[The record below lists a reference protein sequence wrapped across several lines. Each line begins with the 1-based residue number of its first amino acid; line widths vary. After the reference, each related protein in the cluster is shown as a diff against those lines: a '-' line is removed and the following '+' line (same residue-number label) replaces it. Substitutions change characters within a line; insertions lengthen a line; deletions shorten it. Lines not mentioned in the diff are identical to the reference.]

1 MKANVALGYGIIK
14 NSYRIGPQYNRKHT
28 LTPSASVV
36 SANGMSIEGIDFGST
51 LGDLHS
57 VQDIPSGEAK
67 WEAGSQSGLAPFY
80 DTYDNYIQGLR
91 QKGKDYSIIPEF
103 RIRDHVEEYLET
115 LTFHTVYDSSRI
127 PGIGDYNIVSIAQ
140 DEEKC
145 NPYFVVAISLNGSRL
160 ASALTEYIRF

>member
-1 MKANVALGYGIIK
+1 MKEHINTKDFIAELKTNAGDYPDAQRVANVIEDILAFK
-14 NSYRIGPQYNRKHT
+14 NPTKVSWYFSEVHGQQD
-28 LTPSASVV
+28 SVE
-36 SANGMSIEGIDFGST
+36 N
-51 LGDLHS
+51 
-57 VQDIPSGEAK
+57 
-67 WEAGSQSGLAPFY
+67 
-80 DTYDNYIQGLR
+80 
-91 QKGKDYSIIPEF
+91 
-103 RIRDHVEEYLET
+103 YLET

>member
-1 MKANVALGYGIIK
+1 MKEHINTKDFIAELKTNAGDYPDAQRV
-14 NSYRIGPQYNRKHT
+14 
-28 LTPSASVV
+28 ASVIEDILAFKNPTKV
-36 SANGMSIEGIDFGST
+36 SWYFSEVHGQ
-51 LGDLHS
+51 
-57 VQDIPSGEAK
+57 QDNVE
-67 WEAGSQSGLAPFY
+67 
-80 DTYDNYIQGLR
+80 NYL
-91 QKGKDYSIIPEF
+91 D
-103 RIRDHVEEYLET
+103 T

>member
-1 MKANVALGYGIIK
+1 MKGVFMKEHINTKDFIAELKTNAGDYPDAQRVANVIEDILAFK
-14 NSYRIGPQYNRKHT
+14 NPTKVSWYFSEVHGQQD
-28 LTPSASVV
+28 SV
-36 SANGMSIEGIDFGST
+36 E
-51 LGDLHS
+51 
-57 VQDIPSGEAK
+57 
-67 WEAGSQSGLAPFY
+67 
-80 DTYDNYIQGLR
+80 NYL
-91 QKGKDYSIIPEF
+91 D
-103 RIRDHVEEYLET
+103 T